1 MSGLNTSLT
10 IATQAVL
17 AQDGAL
23 QITNNNI
30 ANATTPGYSRQIV
43 TLSSAAMVQG
53 NSTVGDGVVLG
64 GFTSVRNQ
72 ILQLNLQQQTSIG
85 SGADT
90 QSSALQAIQSS
101 FAASGTDLG
110 SSLSTFFSSISAL
123 ATDPTNTSSRQ
134 AILSAGQSLTTAFH
148 RDSAALTQL
157 QSNADSQIPDDVSQI
172 NKLTSQIAQL
182 SAQLAPVLTSG
193 GDGGSLT
200 DQKNQLVLQ
209 LSKLT
214 GVSEI
219 KTESGDTLTIGN
231 GTPLVVA
238 GQSFPLQVTTGTD
251 GLHHIL
257 DSTGTDIT
265 SSLAS
270 ASSGSIGG
278 ALHLRDNVATG
289 LRTQLDTLASQ
300 FAGAIN
306 TAQASGYDANGAAGQ
321 PLFAVPSTVSGAA
334 ANIALTTTDPALVAA
349 SADGTPNSNGNLAKL
364 SAIQNSVL
372 PSGESPTSAY
382 ASLVYNVGEAAST
395 ATATSDA
402 TQLSLQQLTD
412 QIGSVSGVSIDEESA
427 NLVRFQQS
435 YEASAKVITTINT
448 LYSVILNMSNGGG
461 GY

>member
-1 MSGLNTSLT
+1 MPGLNTSLT
-10 IATQAVL
+10 IATQSVL

-30 ANATTPGYSRQIV
+30 ANATTAGYSRQIV
-43 TLSSAAMVQG
+43 TLTSAASVQR
-53 NSTVGDGVVLG
+53 NSTVGEGVVLG

-72 ILQLNLQQQTSIG
+72 LLQINLQHQTSIG

-90 QSSALQAIQSS
+90 QSSALQAIQTS

-110 SSLSTFFSSISAL
+110 SSLSTFFNSISAL
-123 ATDPTNTSSRQ
+123 ATDPANTSSRQ
-134 AILSAGQSLTTAFH
+134 AILSAGKSLTTAFH

-157 QSNADSQIPDDVSQI
+157 KNNADAQIPDDVSQI
-172 NKLTSQIAQL
+172 NRISSQIAQL
-182 SAQLAPVLTSG
+182 SAQLAPVLASG
-193 GDGGSLT
+193 SDGGSLT

-214 GVSEI
+214 SVSQI

-238 GQSFPLQVTTGTD
+238 GHSFPLKVTTGTD
-251 GLHHIL
+251 GLQHIL

-278 ALHLRDNVATG
+278 QLHLRNNVATA
-289 LRTQLDTLASQ
+289 LLTQLDTLASQ
-300 FAGAIN
+300 FAAAVN
-306 TAQASGYDANGAAGQ
+306 AAQSSGYDANGAAGQ
-321 PLFAVPSTVSGAA
+321 PLFTVPSAVFGAS
-334 ANIALTTTDPALVAA
+334 ANIALTTTNPALIAA
-349 SADGTPNSNGNLAKL
+349 SADGTPNSNGNLAQL
-364 SAIQNSVL
+364 TAIQNSVL
-372 PSGESPTSAY
+372 PSGESPVSAY
-382 ASLVYNVGEAAST
+382 ASLVYNVGAAAST
-395 ATATSDA
+395 ATATSEA
-402 TQLSLQQLTD
+402 MQLSLQQLTN
-412 QIGSVSGVSIDEESA
+412 QIGSISGVSIDEESV

-435 YEASAKVITTINT
+435 YEASAKVISTINT